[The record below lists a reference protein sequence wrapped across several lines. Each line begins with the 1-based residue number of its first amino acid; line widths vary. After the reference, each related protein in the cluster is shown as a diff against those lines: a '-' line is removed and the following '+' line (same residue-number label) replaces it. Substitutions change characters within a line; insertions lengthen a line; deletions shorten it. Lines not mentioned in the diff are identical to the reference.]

1 MPAQAAGG
9 SKLTAGMFPVTIPLA
24 MYQGKACKRTT
35 TSSITG
41 KESTRSIPCI
51 NVNRRCINKECTDN
65 RDTIAA
71 IATAALSAALG
82 KVVELTDPS
91 RVGSDTGLTFGEI
104 APKADSVMVAWD
116 TESSDRRRA
125 RRAGSALL
133 YIKMNVVV
141 ATADAQAAASMRAA
155 LDKADINAELLNG
168 MTLSDNGAIK
178 KSVAEDD
185 FFVCV
190 GDDPDDLEDCTSA
203 DVYFGE
209 PDDVSYTTPAP
220 VEDDG
225 LSQEEQDAADDEAE
239 KKEAKRLAA
248 AAAAKDKSEADAAK
262 DKAEKAD
269 KEAATKLKAA
279 EEAIKEH
286 DEKVKQRDID
296 IAEKEEEMKKNAED
310 ADMIREIKAEIKKLQ
325 DEASLATAKRVAL
338 EQEMINKT
346 AEAKEAQEAFAAATK
361 AVDVA
366 QRKKQEQEAKEAKDA
381 KDAED
386 AAEEA
391 KDKRDSVDTGNDDD
405 SKAGND
411 PTKASAAAT
420 DDGKESDD
428 AVLYAVIAV
437 VGVVMICAFI
447 VVIVVIM
454 KRRGGGGGGSRAPA
468 QTYQNPTYGKPGNQG
483 PAPGNQGPAPG
494 NRVVQNTNQDE
505 YDA

>member
-1 MPAQAAGG
+1 VPAQAAGG

-91 RVGSDTGLTFGEI
+91 RVGSDTGSTFGEI

-133 YIKMNVVV
+133 YIKVNVVV

-190 GDDPDDLEDCTSA
+190 GDDPDNLEDCTSA

-225 LSQEEQDAADDEAE
+225 LSQEEQDAADEAAE
-239 KKEAKRLAA
+239 KVEAKRLAA
-248 AAAAKDKSEADAAK
+248 AAAALEKSKAEAAK
-262 DKAEKAD
+262 DKAEEAD
-269 KEAATKLKAA
+269 KVAAKELEAAK
-279 EEAIKEH
+279 EAIKEH
-286 DEKVKQRDID
+286 IKDMEDNSLL
-296 IAEKEEEMKKNAED
+296 IAEKEEEMKKEKDAELID
-310 ADMIREIKAEIKKLQ
+310 EIKAEIKKLQ
-325 DEASLATAKRVAL
+325 DEAKTATAKRERL
-338 EQEMINKT
+338 EQDMKDKT
-346 AEAKEAQEAFAAATK
+346 AEAEKAQKAFAAATQ
-361 AVDVA
+361 AVADQTA
-366 QRKKQEQEAKEAKDA
+366 QREKDEKEAKEADAA

-391 KDKRDSVDTGNDDD
+391 LGKSDSGDDDD
-405 SKAGND
+405 ST
-411 PTKASAAAT
+411 TKASAAAT